1 MNRGNIMINFN
12 EKDFLEMGMFIY
24 NRKNIIEDIAD
35 SVCQKGFKNI
45 FISSVGGSQAM
56 MEPFADMIN
65 ELSDIPVYCV
75 LSSSLVY
82 TSHNQ
87 LSSQSLVFMS
97 SKSGDTKETV
107 EGAKYLKKL
116 GCTIISIVG
125 HQNSP
130 LEEISDYC
138 FVYEHG
144 RPQELV
150 MYILVGKILFN
161 KGYFHQYSKF
171 VTELI
176 NLPQVLIDIRKEVDQ
191 KAIEFCE
198 KYHEE
203 PYQIWIASGN
213 LWPVCYAYAMCVLE
227 ESQWIK
233 TKSVSSP
240 EFFHGTLELI
250 EKDTCVTLL
259 VTEGKTRELDL
270 RVQKF
275 IEQYSDKVNVF
286 DCHDF
291 QYKGISDE
299 FRGLLSPV
307 VMNAILQR
315 ISKNME
321 VITQHSLD
329 IRRYYRKV
337 DY

>member
-1 MNRGNIMINFN
+1 MINFN
-12 EKDFLEMGMFIY
+12 EEELLKNGMFIY
-24 NRKNIIEDIAD
+24 DRKNSIENIAD
-35 SVCQKGFKNI
+35 SICQNEFENI

-56 MEPFADMIN
+56 MEPFAYMIN
-65 ELSDIPVYCV
+65 EFSHFPVYCV
-75 LSSSLVY
+75 LSSSLVH
-82 TSHNQ
+82 TGHNQ
-87 LSSQSLVFMS
+87 LSSQSLVFMA

-107 EGAKYLKKL
+107 AGARYLKEI
-116 GCTIISIVG
+116 GCTIVSIIG
-125 HQNSP
+125 KENSP
-130 LEEISDYC
+130 LERLSDYC
-138 FVYEHG
+138 FVYGNG
-144 RPQELV
+144 RPQELI
-150 MYILVGKILFN
+150 MYILVGKILYN
-161 KGYFHQYSKF
+161 KGCFQHYPQF
-171 VTELI
+171 VTELEH
-176 NLPQVLIDIRKEVDQ
+176 LPQVLIDIRKEVDQ
-191 KAIEFCE
+191 KTIDFCQ
-198 KYHEE
+198 KYHSE
-203 PYQIWIASGN
+203 PYQLWIASGN

-259 VTEGKTRELDL
+259 ITEGKTRELDL
-270 RVQKF
+270 RVQRF
-275 IEQYSDKVNVF
+275 IEKYSNKVNIF
-286 DCHDF
+286 DCRDF
-291 QYKGISDE
+291 VYNGISDE

-321 VITQHSLD
+321 VITNHSLD